1 MIEIQWLGH
10 SCFRIKG
17 REGIVVTDPYGP
29 EVGFRLNRTTAHIV
43 TVSHDE
49 PDHNNV
55 AAVKGVRGD
64 PVIITGPGEYE
75 VGGIFILG
83 LRTYRDLR
91 KGKVRGKNTVYVIE
105 FGEATICHLGD
116 LGHPLG
122 DEELEDI
129 GDVTVLLV
137 PVGGKHSLNAAQA
150 AEVVGQIEPRIV
162 IPMHYGLPG
171 ANRLRLDG
179 VELFCQE
186 MGIKPGA
193 PLEGLRLGAG
203 DIPSAED
210 ETRVVLLKPGE

>member
-17 REGIVVTDPYGP
+17 KEGIIVTDPYGP
-29 EVGFRLNRTTAHIV
+29 EVGARLNRTTAHIV

-55 AAVKGVRGD
+55 GAVKGIRGE
-64 PVIITGPGEYE
+64 PLVIRGPGEYE
-75 VGGIFILG
+75 VGGIFVLG
-83 LRTYRDLR
+83 IRTYRDLR
-91 KGKVRGKNTVYVIE
+91 KGKIRGKNTVYVIE
-105 FGEATICHLGD
+105 FGEATLCHLGD
-116 LGHPLG
+116 LGHPLS

-129 GDVTVLLV
+129 GDVAVLMV

-171 ANRLRLDG
+171 MNRLRLEG
-179 VELFCQE
+179 VEAFLQE
-186 MGIKPGA
+186 MGVKAGA
-193 PLEGLRLGAG
+193 PLAGLRLGVG
-203 DIPSAED
+203 DIPSAEE